1 MKTKTLLLA
10 AAAALLSSCNGPWNM
25 MVEDGGRGQPKLW
38 VSHFAVA
45 DLPFDTL
52 WLERPWKL
60 TDAFDSTLQFVDTAR
75 TTIRVIRDDLR
86 DTLVFRPVPGLGNAW
101 LPVRSL
107 VVARGATY
115 RLDARVVWRDADG
128 GVRDDQLSATTRVP
142 RVYRLFDWGLAP
154 IEALVPWA
162 GEVDSVAKAPEAR
175 RAILDRYALTD
186 KTLDSIR
193 RNLPVYR
200 QVAKGDTV
208 WYIHDE
214 TRVPDIAGA
223 EVQRAFRNYLFAQ
236 EMERD
241 DWAGVLAVQNWDPE
255 GSFVLNI
262 IQKQFLRSSGETKI
276 DSVGLYQEGN
286 LRTLTLEPGYNPGKG
301 LPPSVTGVLDTL
313 ARFTGTDIQPWTLSN
328 ALLGYTGRNVI
339 RLYALDENHYE
350 YLSRLQNAGNANTLR
365 FSNVSGG
372 DGYFSS
378 AASDSFPLFV
388 RATQDTF
395 SVRSLRTAWCRDRR
409 DGAAK
414 AGDPWDPGPLCSDLG
429 FTALD

>member
-1 MKTKTLLLA
+1 MKTKNLLLA

-52 WLERPWKL
+52 WIERPWKL
-60 TDAFDSTLQFVDTAR
+60 TEGFDSTRQFVDTSA
-75 TTIRVIRDDLR
+75 TTVRVIREDIP
-86 DTLVFRPVPGLGNAW
+86 DTLVYRPIPGLGNAW
-101 LPVRSL
+101 LPTRTA

-115 RLDARVVWRDADG
+115 RLQARVVWRDADG
-128 GVRDDQLSATTRVP
+128 QLRDDQLSASTKVP

-162 GEVDSVAKAPEAR
+162 GEVSKVADADPAR
-175 RAILDRYALTD
+175 RAVLDRYLLTD
-186 KTLDSIR
+186 ATLDSVR
-193 RNLPVYR
+193 ANLPVYR

-223 EVQRAFRNYLFAQ
+223 QVQRAFRNYLFAQ
-236 EMERD
+236 EIERA
-241 DWAGVLAVQNWDPE
+241 DWAGALAVQTWDPNA
-255 GSFVLNI
+255 SFVLNI
-262 IQKQFLRSSGETKI
+262 IQKQFLRSSGETEI
-276 DSVGLYQEGN
+276 DSVNLYQEGT
-286 LRTLTLEPGYNPGKG
+286 LRTLTLEPAYNPGKG
-301 LPPSVTGVLDTL
+301 LPPSVTAVLDTL
-313 ARFTGTDIQPWTLSN
+313 ERFTGADIQPWTLTN
-328 ALLGYTGRNVI
+328 ALLGYTGRNVV
-339 RLYALDENHYE
+339 RLYGLDQHHYE

-365 FSNVSGG
+365 YSNVSGG
-372 DGYFSS
+372 DGYFTS
-378 AASDSFPLFV
+378 AVSDSFPLFV

-395 SVRSLRTAWCRDRR
+395 SVKALRSAWCRDRR

-414 AGDPWDPGPLCSDLG
+414 AGDSWNPGQLCSDLG
-429 FTALD
+429 LSPLE